1 MGNSKKEQTP
11 TEDAVLLMFLSL
23 AENDGIE
30 AAITLNIQGAIVT
43 GILIGSKAYYDGITE
58 SSLHLKDD
66 TMSKIIAKRF
76 GDLRDEYL
84 KQKQEQ
90 GDKKDDEE
98 AAATYIHLKNAKYH
112 QHQPAMNSS
121 SSWWRGKISSIDSYS
136 FDSLI

>member
-30 AAITLNIQGAIVT
+30 VAITLNIQGAIVT
-43 GILIGSKAYYDGITE
+43 GILIGSRAYYDGITE

-90 GDKKDDEE
+90 ADKKDNEE
-98 AAATYIHLKNAKYH
+98 AAAAYIHLKNAKYH
-112 QHQPAMNSS
+112 QPAINASA
-121 SSWWRGKISSIDSYS
+121 SWWRGKISSIDSFS

>member
-30 AAITLNIQGAIVT
+30 AALTLNVQGAIVT
-43 GILIGSKAYYDGITE
+43 GILIGSRAYYDGITE

-112 QHQPAMNSS
+112 QPAMNSS

>member
-30 AAITLNIQGAIVT
+30 VALTLNIHGAIVT
-43 GILIGSKAYYDGITE
+43 GILIGSRAYYDGITE

-98 AAATYIHLKNAKYH
+98 AAATYIHLKNAKYN
-112 QHQPAMNSS
+112 QPAMIASA
-121 SSWWRGKISSIDSYS
+121 SWWRGKISSIDSFS

>member
-30 AAITLNIQGAIVT
+30 VAITLNIQGAIVT
-43 GILIGSKAYYDGITE
+43 GILIGSRAYYDGITE
-58 SSLHLKDD
+58 SSLHLKDN

-90 GDKKDDEE
+90 ADKKDNEE
-98 AAATYIHLKNAKYH
+98 DAAAYIHLKNAKYH
-112 QHQPAMNSS
+112 QPAMNAS
-121 SSWWRGKISSIDSYS
+121 SSWWRGKISSIDSFS

>member
-30 AAITLNIQGAIVT
+30 VAITLNIQGAIVT
-43 GILIGSKAYYDGITE
+43 GILIGSRAYYDGITE

-98 AAATYIHLKNAKYH
+98 AAATYIHLKNAKYN
-112 QHQPAMNSS
+112 QPAMTASG
-121 SSWWRGKISSIDSYS
+121 SWWRGKISSIDSFS

>member
-30 AAITLNIQGAIVT
+30 AALTLNIQGAIVT

-98 AAATYIHLKNAKYH
+98 AAATYIHLKNAKYN
-112 QHQPAMNSS
+112 QPAMTASG
-121 SSWWRGKISSIDSYS
+121 SWWRGKISSIDAFS

>member
-30 AAITLNIQGAIVT
+30 AAITLNIQGVIVT
-43 GILIGSKAYYDGITE
+43 GLLIGSRAYYDGITE
-58 SSLHLKDD
+58 SSLTLKDD

-76 GDLRDEYL
+76 SDLRDEYL

-98 AAATYIHLKNAKYH
+98 AAVTYIHLKNAKYH
-112 QHQPAMNSS
+112 QPAMNAST
-121 SSWWRGKISSIDSYS
+121 SWWRGKISSIDSFS

>member
-30 AAITLNIQGAIVT
+30 VAITLNIQGAIVT

-98 AAATYIHLKNAKYH
+98 AAATYIHLKNAKYN
-112 QHQPAMNSS
+112 QPAMTASA
-121 SSWWRGKISSIDSYS
+121 SWWRGKISSIDSFS